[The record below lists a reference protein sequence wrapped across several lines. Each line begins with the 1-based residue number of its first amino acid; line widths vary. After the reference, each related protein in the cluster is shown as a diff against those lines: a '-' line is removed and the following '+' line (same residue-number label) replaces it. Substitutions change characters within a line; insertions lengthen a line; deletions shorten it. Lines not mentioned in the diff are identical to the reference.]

1 MKHIKTLII
10 TLVLPFMLLGVTG
23 CSKEGDMSDIKV
35 NDNKTTVYTVNAVQD
50 DIYSNQLM
58 NNKMIGKHKYTFE
71 TASDGKTVTKYIWE
85 WTLDTDIIR
94 SALENVQPDRVNE
107 GTMNGCYL
115 YTDNMMHYDSLAW
128 SINYGE
134 SKKAPSYI
142 DVLYSKSNTRNKTTL
157 QVMVDLTDE
166 NLDLSKE
173 NVQYEELS
181 NYIWPRLY
189 NKKTHTYEVSKSRI
203 KKAINSKANEK
214 YIEQQLP
221 ILSKGYK
228 VDESFVNNNDL
239 KSKQFENVVQ
249 QAKDAKK
256 KASK

>member
-1 MKHIKTLII
+1 
-10 TLVLPFMLLGVTG
+10 
-23 CSKEGDMSDIKV
+23 
-35 NDNKTTVYTVNAVQD
+35 
-50 DIYSNQLM
+50 
-58 NNKMIGKHKYTFE
+58 
-71 TASDGKTVTKYIWE
+71 
-85 WTLDTDIIR
+85 
-94 SALENVQPDRVNE
+94 
-107 GTMNGCYL
+107 
-115 YTDNMMHYDSLAW
+115 
-128 SINYGE
+128 
-134 SKKAPSYI
+134 
-142 DVLYSKSNTRNKTTL
+142 
-157 QVMVDLTDE
+157 MVDLTDE

-203 KKAINSKANEK
+203 KKAINSKANEQ

-228 VDESFVNNNDL
+228 VEESFVNNNDL

>member
-1 MKHIKTLII
+1 
-10 TLVLPFMLLGVTG
+10 
-23 CSKEGDMSDIKV
+23 
-35 NDNKTTVYTVNAVQD
+35 
-50 DIYSNQLM
+50 
-58 NNKMIGKHKYTFE
+58 
-71 TASDGKTVTKYIWE
+71 
-85 WTLDTDIIR
+85 
-94 SALENVQPDRVNE
+94 
-107 GTMNGCYL
+107 
-115 YTDNMMHYDSLAW
+115 MMHYDALAW

-134 SKKAPSYI
+134 DKKAPSYI
-142 DVLYSKSNTRNKTTL
+142 DVLYSKSKARNKTTL

>member
-10 TLVLPFMLLGVTG
+10 TLILPFMLLGMTG
-23 CSKEGDMSDIKV
+23 CSKEGDMSDIKI
-35 NDNKTTVYTVNAVQD
+35 NDNKTTVYTVDAVQD

-58 NNKMIGKHKYTFE
+58 TNKMIGKHKYTFE
-71 TASDGKTVTKYIWE
+71 TATDGKTVTKYIWE

-94 SALENVQPDRVNE
+94 STLENTQPDYVSENS
-107 GTMNGCYL
+107 MNNCYL
-115 YTDNMMHYDSLAW
+115 YTDNMMHYDALAW

-134 SKKAPSYI
+134 NKEAPSYI
-142 DVLYSKSNTRNKTTL
+142 DVLYSKSKTRNKTTL

-228 VDESFVNNNDL
+228 VDESFVNSNDL

>member
-10 TLVLPFMLLGVTG
+10 TLILPFMLLGTTG

-50 DIYSNQLM
+50 NVYLNQVT

-85 WTLDTDIIR
+85 WTLDTDVIR
-94 SALENVQPDRVNE
+94 STLENIQPDYVNE
-107 GTMNGCYL
+107 DAMNSCYL

-134 SKKAPSYI
+134 NKKAPSYI
-142 DVLYSKSNTRNKTTL
+142 DVLYSKSKTRNKTTL

-166 NLDLSKE
+166 NLDLSKK

-228 VDESFVNNNDL
+228 VDESFVNNSDL

>member
-10 TLVLPFMLLGVTG
+10 TLILPFMLLGMTG
-23 CSKEGDMSDIKV
+23 CSKEGDMSDIKI
-35 NDNKTTVYTVNAVQD
+35 NDNKTTVYTVDAVQD

-58 NNKMIGKHKYTFE
+58 TNKMIGKHKYTFE
-71 TASDGKTVTKYIWE
+71 TAADGKTVTKYIWE

-94 SALENVQPDRVNE
+94 STLENTQPDYVSENS
-107 GTMNGCYL
+107 MNNCYL
-115 YTDNMMHYDSLAW
+115 YTDNMMHYDALAW

-134 SKKAPSYI
+134 NKEAPSYI
-142 DVLYSKSNTRNKTTL
+142 DVLYSKSKTRNKTTL

-228 VDESFVNNNDL
+228 VDESFVNSNDL

>member
-10 TLVLPFMLLGVTG
+10 TLILPFMLLSMTG
-23 CSKEGDMSDIKV
+23 CSKEGDMSEIKV
-35 NDNKTTVYTVNAVQD
+35 NDNKTTVYTVNSLQN
-50 DIYSNQLM
+50 DIYAGGVM
-58 NNKMIGKHKYTFE
+58 NNLMIGKHKYTFE
-71 TASDGKTVTKYIWE
+71 TASDGKTITKYIWE
-85 WTLDTDIIR
+85 WKVDPDIIR
-94 SALENVQPDRVNE
+94 TTLERIQPNYVTE
-107 GTMNGCYL
+107 ESMNNCYAYL
-115 YTDNMMHYDSLAW
+115 DNMMHYDALAW

-134 SKKAPSYI
+134 DKKAPSYI
-142 DVLYSKSNTRNKTTL
+142 DVLYSKSKSKNKTTL

-228 VDESFVNNNDL
+228 VDESFANSNDL